1 MFFPVSKNE
10 TEILYNCN
18 LLRNIY
24 FMKHHFLNL
33 KYILVIFFCSICISY
48 AQNTSV
54 KGKIID
60 RITGQNLDEVALQ
73 IDSFGVS
80 TITNTNGEFN
90 FQNSILPLGEQILVI
105 SKQGF
110 VTKRFPIIINENTI
124 LDLGDIDLQYDF
136 SNEEQQI
143 GTISL
148 SENELDE
155 NNDISFNAVA
165 LLQSTRDVFLNA
177 AAFDFSSTFF
187 RPRGLGSENGKVLIN
202 GIEMNKMFNGR
213 PQWGNWG
220 GLNDVQRNR
229 EFSSGISENDYAF
242 GGLSGTSNIIMRASK
257 YRKGGR
263 ISYASSN
270 RTYLGRVMGTYNSGV
285 TSRGWAFSVSLAR
298 RYGNEGFVDGTLY
311 DANSFFI
318 SIEKKLGKT
327 HSLNLAGFYTPNR
340 RGRST
345 AITEEVFHLKG
356 NTYNPNWG
364 YQDKKLRNSRE
375 RKIEEPIVML
385 NHYWNITPNTLIN
398 TNVAFQKGSIGNS
411 RIDNGGSDLVLGPNR
426 QQTYIGGGRSADT
439 NPVHPDNLPS
449 SFLKNPNPSPLDYQN
464 AFLAQQNLIDKGQ
477 LLWDDLVRTNQQNA
491 KEGSNATY
499 ILYEDR
505 TDDTQ
510 LSSNVIVNSKLS
522 SNITFNTTVNYRS
535 LKSQNFAEVTDLLGG
550 TGFLDIDVFALSTSG
565 LTSQELVNRA
575 QSDLRNPN
583 RIVRVGDRYDYN
595 YEIDASVL
603 DGFIQGQFKFNMI
616 DFFLGGT
623 VSKTSYQRNGI
634 FENGYFPGSASFG
647 KSEPI
652 DFTNYGIKGG
662 GTFSINGHN
671 FITLQGAYFNKAPTI
686 RNAFA
691 NARQNNNTI
700 AALIGGTQESEKI
713 QSADAS
719 YVLRSPKIKAK
730 LTGYYTSVEDA
741 TNISFFFTEA
751 ISGSN
756 VGFVQEILTNIDKR
770 HIGGELGIEYQI
782 TPSIKLKGAAALG
795 SYTYANNPDLIL
807 TSTSDAF
814 LEVQGTRD
822 FGKSFLE
829 GYHIAGGPQRA
840 AQLGFEYRDPDF
852 WWFGATTNYFSNA
865 YINISPFAR
874 TTNFYQDTDGF
885 PFSDYD
891 ENVAKTLLE
900 QERFEDYFLVNVM
913 GGKSWR
919 IKKYYVGF
927 FASINNVL
935 NQEYRTGGFEQAR
948 NANYRLAL
956 EESQRDTPVFG
967 SKYFYGYGTSY
978 YLNIYVRF

>member
-1 MFFPVSKNE
+1 MVYHFFNPKQIVL
-10 TEILYNCN
+10 I
-18 LLRNIY
+18 I
-24 FMKHHFLNL
+24 
-33 KYILVIFFCSICISY
+33 FCSISFLQ
-48 AQNTSV
+48 AQQTEL

-60 RITGQNLDEVALQ
+60 AISGKGLEK
-73 IDSFGVS
+73 VS
-80 TITNTNGEFN
+80 IEIVESNVSILTNANGEFD
-90 FQNSILPLGEQILVI
+90 FGHVVLPLGEEILVI
-105 SKQGF
+105 SKKGF
-110 VTKRFPIIINENTI
+110 ITKRFPIIINENKA

-136 SNEEQQI
+136 NDEQLQI

-148 SENELDE
+148 SDNELDE
-155 NNDISFNAVA
+155 DNDISFNAAA
-165 LLQSTRDVFLNA
+165 LLRSTRDVFLNA

-187 RPRGLGSENGKVLIN
+187 RPRGLGNENGKVLIN
-202 GIEMNKMFNGR
+202 GIEMNKLFNGR
-213 PQWGNWG
+213 PQWSNWG

-229 EFSSGISENDYAF
+229 EFSQGISENDYTF

-270 RTYLGRVMGTYNSGV
+270 RTYLGRIMGTYNSGV
-285 TSRGWAFSVSLAR
+285 MTNGWAFSVSLAR
-298 RYGNEGFVDGTLY
+298 RFGNEGFVDGTLY

-327 HSLNLAGFYTPNR
+327 HSLNLTGFYTPNR

-345 AITEEVFHLKG
+345 AITEEVFNLKG

-364 YQDKKLRNSRE
+364 YQDGKLRNSRE

-398 TNVAFQKGSIGNS
+398 TNIAFQTGSIGNS
-411 RIDNGGSDLVLGPNR
+411 RIDNGGSDLIQGPNG

-464 AFLAQQNLIDKGQ
+464 AFLAQQNLIDRGQ
-477 LLWDDLVRTNQQNA
+477 LLWDDLIRTNQQNTQQ
-491 KEGSNATY
+491 GGNATY
-499 ILYEDR
+499 ILYEDK
-505 TDDTQ
+505 TKDMQ

-522 SNITFNTTVNYRS
+522 SNITLNSVINYRS

-550 TGFLDIDVFALSTSG
+550 VGFLDVDVFALSTSG

-583 RIVRVGDRYDYN
+583 RIVGVGDRYDYN
-595 YEIDASVL
+595 YEIDASIL
-603 DGFIQGQFKFNMI
+603 DGFIQGQFKFNRI

-634 FENGYFPGSASFG
+634 FENGYFPGNASFG

-652 DFTNYGIKGG
+652 DFTNYGVKGG
-662 GTFSINGHN
+662 GTFAINGHN
-671 FITLQGAYFNKAPTI
+671 FITFQGAYFNKAPTI

-700 AALIGGTQESEKI
+700 ATLIGGTQESEKI

-719 YVLRSPKIKAK
+719 YIFRSPKIKAK
-730 LTGYYTSVEDA
+730 VTGYYTGIQDA

-756 VGFVQEILTNIDKR
+756 VGFVQEILTDIDKL
-770 HIGGELGIEYQI
+770 HIGGELGVEYQI

-795 SYTYANNPDLIL
+795 SYTYVNNPDLIL

-874 TTNFYQDTDGF
+874 TSNFYQDTDGL
-885 PFSDYD
+885 PFNNYD
-891 ENVAKTLLE
+891 ETIAQTLLE
-900 QERFEDYFLVNVM
+900 QEQFEDYFLVNVI

-919 IKKYYVGF
+919 IKKYYIGF
-927 FASINNVL
+927 FASINNIL

-956 EESQRDTPVFG
+956 EESQRNTPVFG
-967 SKYFYGYGTSY
+967 SKYFFGYGTSY
-978 YLNIYVRF
+978 YLNVYVRF